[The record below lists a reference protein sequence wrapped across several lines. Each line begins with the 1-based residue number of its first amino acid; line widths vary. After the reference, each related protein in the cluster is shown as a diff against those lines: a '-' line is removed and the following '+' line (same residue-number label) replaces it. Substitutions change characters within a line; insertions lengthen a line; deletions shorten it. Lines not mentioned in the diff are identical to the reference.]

1 MHLSAEA
8 LGCIADT
15 LAVFDKE
22 SAYAPYRSGRA
33 LVNLFN
39 TFGFRD
45 EYDCS
50 VGVCSPGFTSRHAY
64 VVARLQLLNG
74 KPELAH
80 VIEAALDTRLFE
92 KCGIQTGRAAQRVRN
107 YLKPEGYS
115 ISRANGSY
123 RVRSLAR
130 ASVKTDFKEAS
141 AFIMNAEYLQEQQAK
156 SEEKLAHGDL
166 EGAITNARTLLEA
179 MLVEI
184 WNGRSTDALEDY
196 GGDVARLYKRV
207 VPLLD
212 LGASSNKKT
221 EASLRRWEKTI
232 NFYLSTIVKSL
243 SAIDNKFL
251 PAIILISPFKGQEEV
266 YLHDQIGAS
275 SNHSFSHA
283 AVCFFKRW
291 THGDLPA

>member
-1 MHLSAEA
+1 MRLSAEA
-8 LGCIADT
+8 LGCIADA
-15 LAVFDKE
+15 LAVLDKE
-22 SAYAPYRSGRA
+22 SKYAPYRSGWA

-45 EYDCS
+45 KYDCS

-80 VIEAALDTRLFE
+80 VVEAALDTRLFE
-92 KCGIQTGRAAQRVRN
+92 KCGIQIGPAAQRVRS

-115 ISRANGSY
+115 ISRVNGSY

-130 ASVKTDFKEAS
+130 ASVKTDFNEAS

-184 WNGRSTDALEDY
+184 WKGCSIDALEDY

-212 LGASSNKKT
+212 LGASSDKKT
-221 EASLRRWEKTI
+221 EASLRQALGGLSGVVSGIAGMRNVMSDAHPHQSSPEERHVRLAVNAVATVCSFLLDSYKATVRQCNPQSRKTA
-232 NFYLSTIVKSL
+232 T
-243 SAIDNKFL
+243 
-251 PAIILISPFKGQEEV
+251 
-266 YLHDQIGAS
+266 
-275 SNHSFSHA
+275 
-283 AVCFFKRW
+283 
-291 THGDLPA
+291 